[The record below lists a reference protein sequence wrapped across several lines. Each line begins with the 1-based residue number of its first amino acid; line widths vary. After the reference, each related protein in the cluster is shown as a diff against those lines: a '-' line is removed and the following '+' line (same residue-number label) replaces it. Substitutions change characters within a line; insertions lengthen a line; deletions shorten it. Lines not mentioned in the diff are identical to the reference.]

1 MGKGDN
7 CTVCVRACPFTKG
20 PGVAHELVRAAISR
34 APVLNPLWRRLDDAL
49 GYGREIDAS
58 AFWQDV

>member
-20 PGVAHELVRAAISR
+20 SGAIHELVRTAISR
-34 APVLNPLWRRLDDAL
+34 APVLNLLWRRLDDAF
-49 GYGREIDAS
+49 GYGQEVDAS
-58 AFWQDV
+58 AFWQGA